1 MGVVILCPAASH
13 SPAALH
19 SLAAL
24 HPENPV
30 ATPNSDPCKEMGDVL
45 SLERELAE
53 RNIVH
58 VI

>member
-1 MGVVILCPAASH
+1 MRVVILCPAALH
-13 SPAALH
+13 RPTALHGPAALH
-19 SLAAL
+19 
-24 HPENPV
+24 PGNPV